1 MSLSKIS
8 RVDLIFLVIKSL
20 ADRITELDG
29 ANGIATKLLIV
40 AVSYT
45 HLTLPTTTSV

>member
-1 MSLSKIS
+1 MSLSKIL

-40 AVSYT
+40 G
-45 HLTLPTTTSV
+45 LF